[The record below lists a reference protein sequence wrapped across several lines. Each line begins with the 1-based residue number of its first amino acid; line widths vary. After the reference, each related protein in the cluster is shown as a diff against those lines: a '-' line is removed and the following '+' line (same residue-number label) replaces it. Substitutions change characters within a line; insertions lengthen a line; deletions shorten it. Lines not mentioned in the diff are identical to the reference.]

1 MVWRK
6 ISTETR
12 QFFLF
17 FWKHLNQQR
26 ENAIKE
32 RLKRLGENGEV
43 SRQFNVQIFPLLLS
57 LHAGTSRRPRRLF
70 PVPPSPLPYAH
81 CFLVLVMFSGPF
93 LLFLYSLTISTLHFR
108 SPLSRHIKNGQNLV
122 FFRMLI
128 TCQVLLS
135 LKIHD

>member
-26 ENAIKE
+26 ENAIEE

-57 LHAGTSRRPRRLF
+57 LHARTSGRPRRLF
-70 PVPPSPLPYAH
+70 PVPPPLPYAH

-93 LLFLYSLTISTLHFR
+93 LLFLCSSMISTLHFR

-122 FFRMLI
+122 LFGILI